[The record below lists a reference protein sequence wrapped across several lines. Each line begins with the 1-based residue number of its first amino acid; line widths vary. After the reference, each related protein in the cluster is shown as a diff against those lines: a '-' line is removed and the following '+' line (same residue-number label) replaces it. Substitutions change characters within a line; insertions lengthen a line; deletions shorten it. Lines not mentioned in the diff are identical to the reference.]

1 MADSERSPADN
12 ARPGRRSSA
21 RRGRT
26 RRAARGTAMKI
37 LFEADLSQ
45 HSPLEVLER
54 YEDDDSI
61 EATER
66 SYAAT
71 LVRGVVEQ
79 REEIDG
85 RIAQAAPTF
94 PVGQLAAVDRN
105 VLRIAVFELRADSGI
120 PPRVA
125 INEAVEIAKTFGGD
139 SSSRFVNG
147 VLGALGSGGE
157 VDPEAVRSED
167 VPPAAV
173 LGEDAVLQP
182 EPTADQSD
190 EPDPDGQD
198 SDELKDPPSR

>member
-1 MADSERSPADN
+1 
-12 ARPGRRSSA
+12 
-21 RRGRT
+21 
-26 RRAARGTAMKI
+26 MKI

-54 YEDDDSI
+54 YEEDESI

-71 LVRGVVEQ
+71 LVRGVVE
-79 REEIDG
+79 RRDEIDG

-94 PVGQLAAVDRN
+94 PVEQLAAVDRN
-105 VLRIAVFELRADSGI
+105 VLRIAVYELSEDSGV

-147 VLGALGSGGE
+147 VLGALGSGRE
-157 VDPEAVRSED
+157 VDPDTVPGED
-167 VPPAAV
+167 VPPVA
-173 LGEDAVLQP
+173 LGDDVVLQP
-182 EPTADQSD
+182 ADSEEHSD
-190 EPDPDGQD
+190 ESE
-198 SDELKDPPSR
+198 SDVWPLDEADETPGF